1 MTYSALISHHVLQQY
16 NNKQFYINVIW
27 YMTETQPNNWKKK
40 MAINTIESS
49 STSHHFVGLR
59 LSVLAV
65 LVMTTML
72 LAGSG
77 DAIDLMKLLEQKQR
91 NFKRAGKFCYIQT
104 YSHTLT
110 RKCDLY
116 NIYIHKY
123 IYNRRE
129 GFVYY
134 FYTIWTDSIVT
145 QLSLFWM
152 CCVYSILIDC
162 V

>member
-1 MTYSALISHHVLQQY
+1 
-16 NNKQFYINVIW
+16 
-27 YMTETQPNNWKKK
+27 

-91 NFKRAGKFCYIQT
+91 NFKRAGKFCYIRK
-104 YSHTLT
+104 HTAT
-110 RKCDLY
+110 P
-116 NIYIHKY
+116 
-123 IYNRRE
+123 
-129 GFVYY
+129 
-134 FYTIWTDSIVT
+134 
-145 QLSLFWM
+145 
-152 CCVYSILIDC
+152 
-162 V
+162 